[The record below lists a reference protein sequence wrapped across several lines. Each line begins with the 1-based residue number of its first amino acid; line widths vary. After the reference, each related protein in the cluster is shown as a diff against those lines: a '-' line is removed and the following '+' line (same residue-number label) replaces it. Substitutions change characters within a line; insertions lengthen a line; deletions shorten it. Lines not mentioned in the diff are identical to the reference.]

1 MLQFLVIALFLQQSL
16 CQLGQDDADYTDQYE
31 PDIVDVT
38 DEGTTSGLSSSNL
51 KKFVPQEDAQ
61 NCVDTN
67 CAEEIVA
74 CKHNEDC
81 FGNYGRF
88 EICYNQTLS
97 FKNCK
102 EPLLNSTL
110 STVTFEL
117 QDLMECYNLC
127 GWSKTKGLNGFLL
140 CVVFGLDLLLF

>member
-1 MLQFLVIALFLQQSL
+1 MFQFVVIALILQKGYG
-16 CQLGQDDADYTDQYE
+16 QLGQDDADYYDQYE
-31 PDIVDVT
+31 PDIVEIT
-38 DEGTTSGLSSSNL
+38 DEGTNSGLSSSNL
-51 KKFVPQEDAQ
+51 QKFVPLQDAEI
-61 NCVDTN
+61 CIESN
-67 CAEEIVA
+67 CAEEIIA

-88 EICYNQTLS
+88 QICYNKTLS

-102 EPLLNSTL
+102 EPLLNSTI

-127 GWSKTKGLNGFLL
+127 GWSKTKGLNGLL
-140 CVVFGLDLLLF
+140 INLLFGLVLLLF